1 MSRTVRFLER
11 NSSVLRSIVLN
22 ESGEPRLTL
31 GTSGMPSL
39 TTMTVIGVRTR
50 FRSFAIRATWRKKA
64 LKSVRGSVGGNHRL
78 RPASIC
84 GIFLP
89 ANSWMGR
96 NALGSLP
103 LFAADRRDEEVPR
116 GRQPTKL
123 VDMAVEVVR
132 QERHGVLVPG
142 MTERAARV
150 DADEEGVARFRL
162 SRIGGPS
169 RRCRGQ
175 GAGGGERRGEDP
187 PQRGHRAADRDL
199 HSWRQDW
206 DGGQ

>member
-22 ESGEPRLTL
+22 ESGEPGLTL

-39 TTMTVIGVRTR
+39 TTMTVTTVSDPL
-50 FRSFAIRATWRKKA
+50 RSADIPSGEFLDGTK
-64 LKSVRGSVGGNHRL
+64 RL
-78 RPASIC
+78 GLA
-84 GIFLP
+84 
-89 ANSWMGR
+89 A
-96 NALGSLP
+96 

-142 MTERAARV
+142 MTERSARV

-162 SRIGGPS
+162 SRIVGPS
-169 RRCRGQ
+169 RRCRGHD
-175 GAGGGERRGEDP
+175 AGGGERRGEDP

-199 HSWRQDW
+199 HSWGQDW

>member
-1 MSRTVRFLER
+1 
-11 NSSVLRSIVLN
+11 
-22 ESGEPRLTL
+22 
-31 GTSGMPSL
+31 MPSL

-78 RPASIC
+78 GPASIC

-96 NALGSLP
+96 NALGSH
-103 LFAADRRDEEVPR
+103 EEVPR

-162 SRIGGPS
+162 SRIGGPN
-169 RRCRGQ
+169 RRCRGHD
-175 GAGGGERRGEDP
+175 AGGGERRGEAP